1 VKTRSLPH
9 ERSLIPTPPPKEHA
23 MSFALARSHTAPEA
37 TINVTPLIDVML
49 ALVVVFMIAAP
60 ILVKRLTLPL
70 ASGHD
75 APAVAETVNLGIGA
89 GGALTWNGHSLL
101 PELLREQLRVLA
113 QKSPQPEL
121 RIEVASSA
129 SYQSFAS
136 VLADAKLAHVER
148 ISVVD
153 R

>member
-1 VKTRSLPH
+1 
-9 ERSLIPTPPPKEHA
+9 
-23 MSFALARSHTAPEA
+23 MSFALARSHEAPEA

-70 ASGHD
+70 ASGHE
-75 APAVAETVNLGIGA
+75 APAVAETVRLGIGVD
-89 GGALTWNGHSLL
+89 GALSWNDQVLL
-101 PELLREQLRVLA
+101 PQMLREQLRVVA
-113 QKSPQPEL
+113 QKTPQPEL

-136 VLADAKLAHVER
+136 VLADAKLANIER
-148 ISVVD
+148 ISVLD
-153 R
+153 ESSR

>member
-1 VKTRSLPH
+1 
-9 ERSLIPTPPPKEHA
+9 
-23 MSFALARSHTAPEA
+23 MSFALARPHAAPEA

-70 ASGHD
+70 ASGRD
-75 APAVAETVNLGIGA
+75 ASAIAETVHLGIGA
-89 GGALTWNGHSLL
+89 DGALTWNDQALL
-101 PELLREQLRVLA
+101 PQLLREQLRVLA
-113 QKSPQPEL
+113 QKQPQPEL

-148 ISVVD
+148 ISVLD

>member
-1 VKTRSLPH
+1 
-9 ERSLIPTPPPKEHA
+9 
-23 MSFALARSHTAPEA
+23 MSFALARSHEAPEA

-70 ASGHD
+70 ASGHE
-75 APAVAETVNLGIGA
+75 APAVAETVHLGIGA
-89 GGALTWNGHSLL
+89 DGTLSWNDQVLL
-101 PELLREQLRVLA
+101 PQMLREQLRVIA
-113 QKSPQPEL
+113 QKTPQPEL

-136 VLADAKLAHVER
+136 VLADAKLANIER
-148 ISVVD
+148 ISVLD
-153 R
+153 ESSR

>member
-1 VKTRSLPH
+1 
-9 ERSLIPTPPPKEHA
+9 
-23 MSFALARSHTAPEA
+23 MSFALARSQEAPEA

-70 ASGHD
+70 ASGHE
-75 APAVAETVNLGIGA
+75 APAVAETVRLGIGVD
-89 GGALTWNGHSLL
+89 GTLSWNDQVLL
-101 PELLREQLRVLA
+101 PQMLREQLRVIA
-113 QKSPQPEL
+113 QKTPQPEL

-136 VLADAKLAHVER
+136 VLADAKLANIER
-148 ISVVD
+148 ISVLD
-153 R
+153 ESSR

>member
-1 VKTRSLPH
+1 
-9 ERSLIPTPPPKEHA
+9 
-23 MSFALARSHTAPEA
+23 MSFALARSHAAPET

-70 ASGHD
+70 GERRGRD
-75 APAVAETVNLGIGA
+75 AIAETVHLGIG
-89 GGALTWNGHSLL
+89 GDGALTWNDQVLL
-101 PELLREQLRVLA
+101 PQLLREQLRVLA
-113 QKSPQPEL
+113 RKEPQPEL

-136 VLADAKLAHVER
+136 VLADAKLAKVER
-148 ISVVD
+148 ISVLD
-153 R
+153 ASAR